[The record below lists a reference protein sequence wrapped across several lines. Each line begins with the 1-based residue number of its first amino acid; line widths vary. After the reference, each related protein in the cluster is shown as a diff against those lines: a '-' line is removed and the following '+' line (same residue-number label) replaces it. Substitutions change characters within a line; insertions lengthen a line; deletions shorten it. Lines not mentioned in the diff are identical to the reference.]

1 MSLVK
6 KLIQKI
12 CNIIIQDIKE
22 ITINMKTK
30 INNISI
36 GLPCYNE
43 EKNISNVI
51 KKCIFF
57 IKKIKLKTGNF

>member
-1 MSLVK
+1 
-6 KLIQKI
+6 
-12 CNIIIQDIKE
+12 
-22 ITINMKTK
+22 MKTK

-57 IKKIKLKTGNF
+57 IKKIKLKTEELLIVDNKSNDKTS

>member
-1 MSLVK
+1 
-6 KLIQKI
+6 
-12 CNIIIQDIKE
+12 
-22 ITINMKTK
+22 MKTK

-57 IKKIKLKTGNF
+57 IKK

>member
-1 MSLVK
+1 
-6 KLIQKI
+6 
-12 CNIIIQDIKE
+12 
-22 ITINMKTK
+22 MKTK

-57 IKKIKLKTGNF
+57 IKKNKIKNWELLIVDNKSTGEETVTIAMDGGSEWK